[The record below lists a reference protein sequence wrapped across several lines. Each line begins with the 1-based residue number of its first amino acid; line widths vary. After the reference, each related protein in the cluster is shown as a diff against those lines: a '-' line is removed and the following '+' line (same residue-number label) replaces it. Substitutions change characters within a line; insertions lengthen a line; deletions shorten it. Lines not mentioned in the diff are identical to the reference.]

1 MSPDQPL
8 KEYDRTVAVDISR
21 GIQRLLV
28 NLGYRALTEFTLK
41 NNRRADVIALNKQGR
56 IIIVEV
62 KSSAADFRSDSK
74 WSEYLEFCD
83 RFYFAVNTDFPQ
95 EILPA
100 DQGMII
106 ADRYGGEI
114 LREAEDRKV
123 NGTRRKTLTL
133 NFARTA
139 AQRLQDISDP
149 GI

>member
-28 NLGYRALTEFTLK
+28 SLGYRSLTEFTLK

>member
-28 NLGYRALTEFTLK
+28 SLGYRSLTEFTLK

-74 WSEYLEFCD
+74 WPEYLEFCD

-139 AQRLQDISDP
+139 AQRLQGISDP

>member
-1 MSPDQPL
+1 LSPDQPL

-133 NFARTA
+133 NFARSA
-139 AQRLQDISDP
+139 AQRLQGISDP

>member
-74 WSEYLEFCD
+74 WPEYLEFCD

-133 NFARTA
+133 NFARSA
-139 AQRLQDISDP
+139 AQRLQGISDP

>member
-1 MSPDQPL
+1 LSPDQPL

-28 NLGYRALTEFTLK
+28 SLGYRSLTEFTLK

-133 NFARTA
+133 NFARSA
-139 AQRLQDISDP
+139 AQRLQGISDP

>member
-28 NLGYRALTEFTLK
+28 SLGYRSLTEFTLK

-133 NFARTA
+133 NFARSA
-139 AQRLQDISDP
+139 AQRLQGISDP

>member
-28 NLGYRALTEFTLK
+28 SLGYRSLTEFTLK

-74 WSEYLEFCD
+74 WPEYLEFCD

>member
-133 NFARTA
+133 NFARSA
-139 AQRLQDISDP
+139 AQRLQGISDP

>member
-28 NLGYRALTEFTLK
+28 SLGYRSLTEFTLK

-74 WSEYLEFCD
+74 WPEYLEFCD

-133 NFARTA
+133 NFARSA
-139 AQRLQDISDP
+139 AQRLQGISDP